1 MTVFPEKQE
10 CHHYRSAMLNILLTS
25 LWFLWGLLLYA
36 AITGHKF
43 WPVYLVGI
51 VAVIC
56 LTMVISKR
64 KRKQSMFGKKKQA
77 ETQATEQAIA
87 AVPAQKTKE
96 AEEKKAAEINAQ
108 ANEISQLL
116 SVRGDEKQP
125 RPLASLES
133 RQPTVISKETRLTG
147 DIDLSGNLQIWGKI
161 TGQIKARSG
170 TVSIMQSGVVDGDI
184 IAETL
189 LIDGVLSGTCS
200 VEQLEIL
207 EHGELNGICRA
218 SNFSIRKGGIF
229 IGQSEPYVAPAGS
242 KTTAVPQT
250 SRPEPL
256 KVQPVSEP
264 VQDLKQEPQQTK
276 APEPQK
282 SSSQQSSAAKGKEP
296 QKVPS
301 VFKNV

>member
-1 MTVFPEKQE
+1 
-10 CHHYRSAMLNILLTS
+10 MLNILLTS

-36 AITGHKF
+36 AITGHKL

-56 LTMVISKR
+56 LTMVIPKR
-64 KRKQSMFGKKKQA
+64 KRKQPMFGKKKQV
-77 ETQATEQAIA
+77 ETQAAEQV

-229 IGQSEPYVAPAGS
+229 IGQSEPYVAPAVS
-242 KTTAVPQT
+242 KATVAPQM

-264 VQDLKQEPQQTK
+264 VQDLKQEQKPEPQQTK